1 MSNIRIYSN
10 NGLETVL
17 KTETNL
23 LETLSIVE
31 KIDTYSVD
39 EVYYKRSGDINYD
52 IDNDI
57 IEILVEED

>member
-17 KTETNL
+17 ETETNL

-39 EVYYKRSGDINYD
+39 EVYYRRSGDINYD

-57 IEILVEED
+57 IEIYVEED